1 MVLTTKDRQ
10 LLIYD
15 ELKIQQNPNDQINN
29 NSTKDYRG
37 MRFQDWSL
45 ITR

>member
-10 LLIYD
+10 SLIYE
-15 ELKIQQNPNDQINN
+15 ELEIQQNANDQINN

-37 MRFQDWSL
+37 M
-45 ITR
+45 